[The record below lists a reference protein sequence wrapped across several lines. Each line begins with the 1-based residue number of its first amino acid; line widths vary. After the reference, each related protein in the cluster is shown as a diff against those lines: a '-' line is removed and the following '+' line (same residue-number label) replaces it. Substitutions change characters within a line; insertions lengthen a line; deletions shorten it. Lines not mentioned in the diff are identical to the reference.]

1 MTSKTRSVAPRHEGG
16 LGCQVLAGLI
26 SGETT
31 FPMAEGPI
39 PKTASRRYNIAVLS
53 SKFEHETTP
62 KHQRH
67 AVYASETSGL
77 LLIALVLLVLTL
89 VRYWHEI
96 HWSLR

>member
-1 MTSKTRSVAPRHEGG
+1 MSALRWPQISAVA
-16 LGCQVLAGLI
+16 
-26 SGETT
+26 T
-31 FPMAEGPI
+31 FPVTEGPI
-39 PKTASRRYNIAVLS
+39 PKTSSRRYNSAVLS
-53 SKFEHETTP
+53 SKSEHQATP
-62 KHQRH
+62 KHHSH